1 MTEEIREG
9 NDIKQRRRAA
19 VAVALLTCFTMS
31 LIGSALNLSIP
42 SISSDLQVEASVVGW
57 LVTGYMLTVA
67 TLSVPFG
74 RLADIWC
81 RKSELVIG
89 IAVFLAGCVGAAFA
103 PSMPVLLVM
112 RVLQGLG
119 ASMVMS
125 TNTPI
130 LISAYPPNMRGRAI
144 GYSIAAVYVG
154 LSLGPVIG
162 GILNHNLGWRSIF
175 AAAAIMAAVALVV
188 AAKGIK
194 KEEIEGRGRSFDMVG
209 NILYAVF
216 IVAFMYGL
224 SEVEK
229 GLVPLLIIGGSLVF
243 GVAFVIHEL
252 KADDPALDIGLFRS
266 NIGYSLSNVAALLNY
281 GATFAIGYLTSIY
294 LQVIMGFTS
303 QTAGFILITQPVIMA
318 ILTPRM
324 GRLSDRR
331 SPFVLSSIGMGFCAL
346 GTLFYIFIDEDTPIA
361 YIIAALLITGI
372 DFAFFSSPNTNAIMS
387 CVEKKDYGIA
397 TSVLNTMRSIGQTS
411 SMVIITII
419 VAVMLPGMQ
428 ITQASPETLVAV
440 IHRAFIIFTVMC
452 IVGIFISLKR
462 KKQ

>member
-1 MTEEIREG
+1 MTQEILE
-9 NDIKQRRRAA
+9 NTNIKKRRRAA

-42 SISSDLQVEASVVGW
+42 SISGDLQVEASAVGW

-81 RKSELVIG
+81 RKSELVVG
-89 IAVFLAGCVGAAFA
+89 IAVFLAGCVGAALA
-103 PSMPVLLVM
+103 PSMAALLVM

-119 ASMVMS
+119 AAMVMS

-130 LISAYPPNMRGRAI
+130 LISAYPPEMRGRAI

-175 AAAAIMAAVALVV
+175 VAAAIMAAIALVV
-188 AAKGIK
+188 AAKGIV
-194 KEEIEGRGRSFDMVG
+194 KEEIEGKGRSFDLLG
-209 NILYAVF
+209 NILYAGF
-216 IVAFMYGL
+216 IVLFMYGL
-224 SEVEK
+224 SEIEK
-229 GLVPLLIIGGSLVF
+229 GMLPILITAAGVLL
-243 GVAFVIHEL
+243 GVVFVIHEL
-252 KADDPALDIGLFRS
+252 KTEDPALNISLFRS
-266 NIGYSLSNVAALLNY
+266 NIGYTLSNVAALMNY

-294 LQVIMGFTS
+294 LQVVMGFTS
-303 QTAGFILITQPVIMA
+303 QIAGFILITQPVIMA

-324 GRLSDRR
+324 GRLSDKR

-346 GTLFYIFIDEDTPIA
+346 GTLFYLFINEETPLGV
-361 YIIAALLITGI
+361 IIGALIITGI
-372 DFAFFSSPNTNAIMS
+372 GFSFFSSPNTNAIMS

-397 TSVLNTMRSIGQTS
+397 TSVLNTMRSIGQTT
-411 SMVIITII
+411 SMVIVTII
-419 VAVMLPGMQ
+419 VAIMLPGMQ
-428 ITQASPETLVAV
+428 ITQASPAVLVAV
-440 IHRAFIIFTVMC
+440 IHRAFIIFTIMC
-452 IVGIFISLKR
+452 IIGIFISLKR

>member
-1 MTEEIREG
+1 MTKETIEN
-9 NDIKQRRRAA
+9 NDIKKRRRAA

-31 LIGSALNLSIP
+31 LIGSALNLSVP
-42 SISSDLQVEASVVGW
+42 SISSDLQVEASTVGW

-89 IAVFLAGCVGAAFA
+89 IAVFLAGCIGAAAA
-103 PSMPVLLVM
+103 PSMAALLAM

-130 LISAYPPNMRGRAI
+130 LISSYPPEIRGRAI

-175 AAAAIMAAVALVV
+175 IAAAVMASIALVV
-188 AAKGIK
+188 AARGIE
-194 KEEIEGRGRSFDMVG
+194 KEEIEGRGRAFDLVG
-209 NILYAVF
+209 NILYAGF
-216 IVAFMYGL
+216 IVLFMYGL
-224 SEVEK
+224 SGIEK
-229 GLVPLLIIGGSLVF
+229 GLIPVVITAAGVLF
-243 GVAFVIHEL
+243 GIFFVIREL
-252 KADDPALDIGLFRS
+252 RTDDPALNIGLFRS
-266 NIGYSLSNVAALLNY
+266 NVGYTLSNVAALMNY

-324 GRLSDRR
+324 GRLSDRK

-346 GTLFYIFIDEDTPIA
+346 GTLFYIFISRDSPLA
-361 YIIAALLITGI
+361 LIIAALIITGI
-372 DFAFFSSPNTNAIMS
+372 GFSFFSSPNTNAIMS

-397 TSVLNTMRSIGQTS
+397 TSVLNTMRSIGQTT
-411 SMVIITII
+411 SMVIVTII
-419 VAVMLPGMQ
+419 VAIMLPGMQ
-428 ITQASPETLVAV
+428 ITQASPEALILV
-440 IHRAFIIFTVMC
+440 IHRAFIIFTIMC
-452 IVGIFISLKR
+452 IAGIFISLKR
-462 KKQ
+462 K

>member
-1 MTEEIREG
+1 MTQEILE
-9 NDIKQRRRAA
+9 NTDIKKRRRAA

-42 SISSDLQVEASVVGW
+42 SISGDLQVEASTVGW

-81 RKSELVIG
+81 RKSELVVG
-89 IAVFLAGCVGAAFA
+89 IAVFLAGCVGAALA
-103 PSMPVLLVM
+103 PSMAALLVM

-125 TNTPI
+125 TNMPI
-130 LISAYPPNMRGRAI
+130 LISAYPPEMRGRAI

-175 AAAAIMAAVALVV
+175 VAAAIMAAAALVV
-188 AAKGIK
+188 AAKGIV
-194 KEEIEGRGRSFDMVG
+194 KEETEGKGRSFDLLG
-209 NILYAVF
+209 NILYAGF
-216 IVAFMYGL
+216 IVLFMYGL
-224 SEVEK
+224 SEIEK
-229 GLVPLLIIGGSLVF
+229 GMLPILITAAGVLL
-243 GVAFVIHEL
+243 GVVFVIHEL
-252 KADDPALDIGLFRS
+252 KTEDPALNISLFRS
-266 NIGYSLSNVAALLNY
+266 NIGYTLSNVAALMNY
-281 GATFAIGYLTSIY
+281 GATFAISYLTSIY
-294 LQVIMGFTS
+294 LQVVMGFTS

-324 GRLSDRR
+324 GRLSDKR

-346 GTLFYIFIDEDTPIA
+346 GTLFYLFINEETPLGVIV
-361 YIIAALLITGI
+361 AALVITGI
-372 DFAFFSSPNTNAIMS
+372 GFSFFSSPNTNAIMS

-397 TSVLNTMRSIGQTS
+397 TSVLNTMRSIGQTT
-411 SMVIITII
+411 SMVIVTII
-419 VAVMLPGMQ
+419 VAIMLPGMQ
-428 ITQASPETLVAV
+428 ITQASPAVLVAV
-440 IHRAFIIFTVMC
+440 IHRAFIIFTIMC
-452 IVGIFISLKR
+452 IIGIFISLKR